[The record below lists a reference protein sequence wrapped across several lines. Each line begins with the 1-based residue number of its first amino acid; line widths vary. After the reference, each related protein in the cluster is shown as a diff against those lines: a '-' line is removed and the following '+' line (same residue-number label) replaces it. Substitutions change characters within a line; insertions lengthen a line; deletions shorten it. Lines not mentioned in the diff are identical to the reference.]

1 MCIDTAWYNNFL
13 DSSSDGQKISS
24 QRSWWLSTGQHRKAA
39 EHPFP
44 HDLLLPA
51 FDVETLVI
59 YKARACV
66 CHLLNKVNAHAKS
79 DWIAFCELHILAKST
94 SGDPANWT
102 SSTWK
107 LWKGDSTGIIW
118 NTLRSL
124 YDHQINQKES
134 YLVIPEV
141 KGNKSTILTRRLRCC
156 EVNVTKIWISNATC
170 FTLVV
175 KLVIPTSIYWTQE
188 NFGTCQLN
196 SSQPCGLWYS
206 ELHDPK

>member
-1 MCIDTAWYNNFL
+1 MSVNACWLSSDMAWDNRSADFTIATSDLKIRDTNHRGLEAQTLRVDNRFSCWNWLRLCVCTGCIMCIDTTWYNNFL

-24 QRSWWLSTGQHRKAA
+24 QRSWWLSTGQRRKAA

-94 SGDPANWT
+94 QETRQIGPLQLESGE
-102 SSTWK
+102 
-107 LWKGDSTGIIW
+107 KGTA
-118 NTLRSL
+118 L
-124 YDHQINQKES
+124 E
-134 YLVIPEV
+134 
-141 KGNKSTILTRRLRCC
+141 
-156 EVNVTKIWISNATC
+156 
-170 FTLVV
+170 
-175 KLVIPTSIYWTQE
+175 
-188 NFGTCQLN
+188 
-196 SSQPCGLWYS
+196 
-206 ELHDPK
+206 